1 MRVAQR
7 MSMIGTE
14 TAFEV
19 SARARALEA
28 SGRDIIHLQ
37 IGEPDFDTPAN
48 AREAAK
54 RALDDGA
61 THYAPYP
68 GIPALREAIAEDA
81 TARKGFEV
89 TPDRVFVTI
98 GGKGVMLYAILG
110 LIDPGD
116 EVLVPDP
123 GYPIYESL
131 TRFVGATAVPV
142 PIRME
147 LDFRID
153 LEELASLVTPRTRMI
168 VINSPANPTG
178 GVLTRADLES
188 IAELAIRHDLVVLA
202 DEIYG
207 RILYDGEE
215 HVSIASL
222 PGMAERTIVL
232 DGFSKTFAMTGWRL
246 GYAIVPQSLIQMY
259 GQLVIN
265 TISCA
270 PTFAQIGAVEALR
283 GPQGPIDDM
292 VTEFRARRD
301 LVVDG
306 LNEIPGIRSL
316 RPKGAFYAFPEISG
330 TGLTGAEMANRLLN
344 EADVCVLAGTA
355 FGGIGTNHI
364 RISYANSR
372 ENLTKALGRIREFVD
387 ALPAE
392 AAIAGSAR

>member
-54 RALDDGA
+54 RALDEGA
-61 THYAPYP
+61 THYAPFP

-81 TARKGFEV
+81 TARKGFDV
-89 TPDRVFVTI
+89 TPDRVFVTV

-116 EVLVPDP
+116 EVIVPDP
-123 GYPIYESL
+123 GYPIYESI
-131 TRFVGATAVPV
+131 TRFIGATPVPI

-153 LEELASLVTPRTRMI
+153 LDELASLVTPRTRML

-178 GVLTRADLES
+178 GVLTRADLEA

-246 GYAIVPQSLIQMY
+246 GYAIVPPSLIQTY
-259 GQLVIN
+259 GQLIIN

-270 PTFAQIGAVEALR
+270 PTFAQVGAVEALR

-292 VTEFRARRD
+292 VVEFRARRD
-301 LVVDG
+301 LVVAG
-306 LNEIPGIRSL
+306 LNDIPGIRCL
-316 RPKGAFYAFPEISG
+316 LPKGAFYAFPEISG

-344 EADVCVLAGTA
+344 EVDVCVLAGTA

-372 ENLTKALGRIREFVD
+372 ENLMKALGRIRGFVD
-387 ALPAE
+387 GLPAE
-392 AAIAGSAR
+392 AAIAGAAR

>member
-54 RALDDGA
+54 RALDEGA
-61 THYAPYP
+61 THYAPFP

-81 TARKGFEV
+81 TARKGFDV
-89 TPDRVFVTI
+89 TPDRVFVTV

-116 EVLVPDP
+116 EVIVPDP
-123 GYPIYESL
+123 GYPIYESI
-131 TRFVGATAVPV
+131 TRFIGATPVPI

-153 LEELASLVTPRTRMI
+153 LDELASLVTPRTRML

-178 GVLTRADLES
+178 GVLTRADLEA

-246 GYAIVPQSLIQMY
+246 GYAIVPPSLIQTY
-259 GQLVIN
+259 GQLIIN

-270 PTFAQIGAVEALR
+270 PTFAQVGAVEALR

-292 VTEFRARRD
+292 VVEFRARRD
-301 LVVDG
+301 LVVAG
-306 LNEIPGIRSL
+306 LNDIPGIRCL
-316 RPKGAFYAFPEISG
+316 LPKGAFYAFPEISG

-344 EADVCVLAGTA
+344 EVDVCVLAGTA

-372 ENLTKALGRIREFVD
+372 ENLTKALERIRGFVD
-387 ALPAE
+387 GLPAE